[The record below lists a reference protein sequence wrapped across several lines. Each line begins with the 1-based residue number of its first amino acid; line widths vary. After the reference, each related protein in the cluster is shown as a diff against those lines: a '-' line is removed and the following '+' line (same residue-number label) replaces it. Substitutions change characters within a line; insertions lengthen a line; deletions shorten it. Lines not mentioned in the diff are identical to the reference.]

1 MRLSHFASAL
11 LTFSL
16 GLCCAQP
23 ALARMDTPPGA
34 GGDPNMVI
42 YLGNIPVRGQQ
53 NITRTLQAI
62 KVALTLP
69 YSNDPKMADVMVC
82 RLEDKAGSHVKQEL
96 ICGTNRVLSQERAAR
111 QVAMTLATAQHS
123 QGAVCADAGCYE
135 AVFDALNT
143 VIEQTSSHYLHTTVD
158 GAALRG
164 LLQQLQPPEYEVP
177 VQVAAPAAASKQ

>member
-1 MRLSHFASAL
+1 MRLSHFAYAL

-34 GGDPNMVI
+34 GGDPNMVM
-42 YLGNIPVRGQQ
+42 YLGNIPVQGQQ

-69 YSNDPKMADVMVC
+69 YSNDPKMANVMVC
-82 RLEDKAGSHVKQEL
+82 RLEDHAGSHVKQEL
-96 ICGTNRVLSQERAAR
+96 ICGTNRLLSQQRAAL
-111 QVAMTLATAQHS
+111 QTSVTVAAAQNSGGATCVSAR
-123 QGAVCADAGCYE
+123 CYE
-135 AVFDALNT
+135 AVSEALNT
-143 VIEQTSSHYLHTTVD
+143 VIAQTSGHYLHTTVD

-164 LLQQLQPPEYEVP
+164 LLQQLQPPEYEMP
-177 VQVAAPAAASKQ
+177 VQIAAPAAASKQ